1 MTTTLDISSLTPPQV
16 VHEIDPEAE
25 IASFVTMLK
34 EALPEWRGVFEG
46 DGFQKVC
53 QVWAMRLTMKA
64 QEHNEDAQSML
75 LAYANGPALDH
86 ILTTYHRTPRLPG
99 ETDEEYRARG
109 QLAPEAMADLGITH
123 GGYIFRVRT
132 AFNDAI
138 KDIWPIRRG
147 GGRVELRVLGRNE
160 TGAVPDAVLAAII
173 RAFQPE
179 GATQST
185 DILTVLPAVIDER
198 HITLRLSIPRGP
210 DPAPVKSAV
219 RAKLNAYAA
228 TLHRLNSGLYLDALY
243 AAAHLPP
250 VVTVS
255 INGLTDD
262 VAPRPETAIR
272 LVIDDVLVEV
282 MP

>member
-1 MTTTLDISSLTPPQV
+1 MTTTLDLSSLKPPQV
-16 VHEIDPEAE
+16 VRAIDPEAE
-25 IASFVTMLK
+25 IAGFVAALK
-34 EALPEWRGVFEG
+34 EKLPEWRGVFEG
-46 DGFQKVC
+46 DAFQKIC
-53 QVWAMRLTMKA
+53 QVWALRLTMKA

-75 LAYANGPALDH
+75 LAYADDSALDH
-86 ILTTYHRTPRLPG
+86 ILATYHRTPRLPG
-99 ETDEEYRARG
+99 ESDDEYRARG

-132 AFNDAI
+132 TFKDAI
-138 KDIWPIRRG
+138 KDVWPIRRG

-185 DILTVLPAVIDER
+185 DILTVLPAEIDER

-210 DPAPVKSAV
+210 DPAPVRNAA
-219 RAKLNAYAA
+219 RAKVEAYAA
-228 TLHRLNSGLYLDALY
+228 TLHRLNAALFLDALY
-243 AAAHLPP
+243 AAAHVPP

-255 INGLTDD
+255 IAGLVDGI
-262 VAPRPETAIR
+262 ARRPEAAIR
-272 LVIDDVLVEV
+272 LIVDDIQVEV